1 MANAVKTFFQKTW
14 VRVTEIIVMILCIVG
29 LLYGGI
35 TSDDIKSVV
44 DYTAAG
50 VIAITAIITLV
61 KTIANKKSA

>member
-1 MANAVKTFFQKTW
+1 MANAVKTFFEKTW
-14 VRVTEIIVMILCIVG
+14 VRVTEIVVMILCIVG

-50 VIAITAIITLV
+50 VIAVTAVITLV
-61 KTIANKKSA
+61 KTIASKENA